1 MRTIFGI
8 AAALTLAAT
17 VAPTAAQAQY
27 YDQGYSRYDNGRG
40 YDNDHGHDW
49 RERQRWERQ
58 RAREERRARIRWER
72 AHRHDHGDH
81 DYRPYR

>member
-17 VAPTAAQAQY
+17 VAPTAQAQN

-49 RERQRWERQ
+49 RDRQRWERQ
-58 RAREERRARIRWER
+58 REREERRARLRWER

-81 DYRPYR
+81 NRY

>member
-27 YDQGYSRYDNGRG
+27 YDQGYGRYDHHRG
-40 YDNDHGHDW
+40 YGDYHGHDW

-58 RAREERRARIRWER
+58 REREERRAHRRWER
-72 AHRHDHGDH
+72 AHRHHHGDAG
-81 DYRPYR
+81 YYPYR